1 MPITIGSEI
10 YNVTEHYHPNT
21 QCRIGLIS
29 EVIVISIVNP
39 MPLLLHGHFFAILFS
54 QKVFAL
60 VSITFLL
67 LKYRQAPLTLIS
79 LSIKLLFI
87 KSYYY
92 IGVEF
97 LVHQQI
103 LQYVLLN

>member
-21 QCRIGLIS
+21 QCRIIS

-39 MPLLLHGHFFAILFS
+39 IPLLLHGHFFAILSS

-79 LSIKLLFI
+79 LSIKFLFI